1 MAAAAKAYEPFEDLG
16 VADAVPRKYI
26 FAEDPFSVASLI
38 LSTVSDLGLPVS
50 VNEDY
55 LGVPVVSEED
65 VHLEGDVSFFVY
77 IDKEDPVKFKFVHKL
92 YQLEFS
98 KIQIFSQ
105 EGRGI
110 CAVTA
115 EVSVLPGQPKPPF
128 EDQVYQ
134 ALAEATGAEVPAK
147 PAPVSSQNSGI
158 DSKPFLCV
166 AFASDTEVYAGMHRI
181 IARVSDI
188 ATKYANN
195 VIATGFG
202 IGGDNALHVAQ
213 TNKDKCRA
221 IVFDALNVFMAFE
234 SAPQRHILHYTH
246 PKYVPSKTLPPEPKI
261 FVHTPKQP
269 EATLFQQASSSMYR
283 MLGET
288 EDLYSEI
295 MTKRGE
301 LLKGTETEQR
311 QG

>member
-38 LSTVSDLGLPVS
+38 LSTVSDVGLPLS
-50 VNEDY
+50 VKEDY
-55 LGVPVVSEED
+55 LGLPKYPNEKGYV
-65 VHLEGDVSFFVY
+65 EGESFFVY
-77 IDKEDPVKFKFVHKL
+77 NSEKGLFKFVHKL

-98 KIQIFSQ
+98 KIQILSQ
-105 EGRGI
+105 KGMGI
-110 CAVTA
+110 RAVTA
-115 EVSVLPGQPKPPF
+115 VVSVLPRQSKPRF
-128 EDQVYQ
+128 DDQVYQ
-134 ALAEATGAEVPAK
+134 ALAEATGAEGAT
-147 PAPVSSQNSGI
+147 
-158 DSKPFLCV
+158 FLCV
-166 AFASDTEVYAGMHRI
+166 AFTYHSESYSAGSDAIKG
-181 IARVSDI
+181 VSDI
-188 ATKYANN
+188 ANKYAGK

-213 TNKDKCRA
+213 NVAQMNKEKCRA
-221 IVFDALNVFMAFE
+221 IVFDALNVFRAFE

-246 PKYVPSKTLPPEPKI
+246 PKYVPRKKFPPEPKI

-269 EATLFQQASSSMYR
+269 EATLFQQASSGINR
-283 MLGET
+283 LLGET

-301 LLKGTETEQR
+301 LLKGTANTEQR

>member
-1 MAAAAKAYEPFEDLG
+1 MAAAAEAYEQFEDLG

-38 LSTVSDLGLPVS
+38 LSTVSDLGLPLS
-50 VNEDY
+50 SKEDY
-55 LGVPVVSEED
+55 LGVRVVSKED
-65 VHLEGDVSFFVY
+65 VRLEGDVSFFVY
-77 IDKEDPVKFKFVHKL
+77 INEEDPVKFKFVHKL
-92 YQLEFS
+92 YQLKFS
-98 KIQIFSQ
+98 KIHIFSQ
-105 EGRGI
+105 G

-115 EVSVLPGQPKPPF
+115 EVSVLPPQPKPPF

-158 DSKPFLCV
+158 KSKPFLCV
-166 AFASDTEVYAGMHRI
+166 AFASDTEVYAGVDRPV
-181 IARVSDI
+181 ARVSDI
-188 ATKYANN
+188 ATKYDGN

-202 IGGDNALHVAQ
+202 IGGDNALNVAER
-213 TNKDKCRA
+213 NKDKCRA
-221 IVFDALNVFMAFE
+221 IVFDALNVFRAFE

-246 PKYVPSKTLPPEPKI
+246 PDNVPRKEFPRAPKI

-269 EATLFQQASSSMYR
+269 EATLFQRASSGFNR
-283 MLGET
+283 LFVET

-301 LLKGTETEQR
+301 LLKGTTKIEQR